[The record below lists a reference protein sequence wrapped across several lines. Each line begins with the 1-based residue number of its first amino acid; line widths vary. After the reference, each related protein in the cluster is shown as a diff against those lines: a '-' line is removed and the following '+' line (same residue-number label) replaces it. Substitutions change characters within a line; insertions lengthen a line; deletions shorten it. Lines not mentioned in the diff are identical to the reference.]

1 MRYKSFQL
9 TFQEVPTEI
18 SLCFL
23 IAGCP
28 LRCKGCHSVDAWKRD
43 QGQELNLKVYEN
55 ILQKYIGIAT
65 CVCFLGGEWHEDGLI
80 EFLKLAQKYQFK
92 TCLYTGL
99 DDVSTELKAQLDFI
113 KTGNFKAEL
122 GGLNSI
128 QTNQKFIHL
137 ASGKLLNHLFI
148 KEGATHDTNVRRAN

>member
-23 IAGCP
+23 ISGCP

-43 QGQELNLKVYEN
+43 QGQELTLQYYESL
-55 ILQKYIGIAT
+55 LQNFIGVAT
-65 CVCFLGGEWHEDGLI
+65 CVCFLGGEWHENRLI
-80 EFLKLAQKYQFK
+80 EFLQMAKKYQFK

-99 DDVSTELKAQLDFI
+99 EDVSAEIKIHLDFI
-113 KTGNFKAEL
+113 KTGHFITEL
-122 GGLNSI
+122 GGLNSPK
-128 QTNQKFIHL
+128 TNQKFIHL
-137 ASGKLLNHLFI
+137 ASGKLLNNLFI
-148 KEGATHDTNVRRAN
+148 KEGEQHDTHVRRAN